1 MRAFRRFR
9 PVLEIASGYRLA
21 LVLGFLCVLPTQAA
35 NMAKPQLFKDVVDAL
50 GAAGPPDLSAVKTAV
65 LVLLLLFVVRC
76 ATQYWMRWLLIGFS
90 RRLDHDLRERIY
102 ARLVRLHFGWFDTAR
117 TGDILSRVT
126 SDVEAVRMAAG
137 PGLMYLANTLVAAP
151 VALWFMFQMS
161 PGLAALILVPMVFVA
176 AATAVLSPRMH
187 DAALAMQEGQAD
199 LANRAQESFAGVRV
213 VKSHA
218 REEGEI
224 EAFRQEG
231 ERYAGTV
238 MRHVRTRALMIPVF
252 WIIEGGGIL
261 LILWLGSRQ
270 VVAGELTMGELAAFL
285 GYTIL
290 LSWPIIALGWVI
302 ALFQRGAAAMDRIN
316 EVLDARSEVADPP
329 GAEPLPDPRGEVEVR
344 DLTFAFGANP
354 PVLHGVSFRVPA
366 GKCLG
371 ILGPT
376 GSGKSTLLSLLP
388 RLYRVPDG
396 AVFLDGRDVNRVR
409 LEDLRRAVAV
419 VPQETFL
426 FSTTIRD
433 NVAWGYDSGAPEGV
447 VEASAAASR
456 FAPDAEAMPAK
467 YETLLGERGVNLS
480 GGQKQRV
487 AIARALALDARVLVL
502 DDCLSSVD
510 AHTEE
515 EILRNLREAI
525 RGRTTLMVSHR
536 VAAVAHADEI
546 LFLEGG
552 RVVERGTHASLLA
565 LGGRYAEL
573 ARLQALQAEV
583 EGAR

>member
-1 MRAFRRFR
+1 
-9 PVLEIASGYRLA
+9 
-21 LVLGFLCVLPTQAA
+21 
-35 NMAKPQLFKDVVDAL
+35 
-50 GAAGPPDLSAVKTAV
+50 
-65 LVLLLLFVVRC
+65 
-76 ATQYWMRWLLIGFS
+76 MRWLVIGTS
-90 RRLDHDLRERIY
+90 RRIDHDLRARIY

-126 SDVEAVRMAAG
+126 ADVEAVRMAAG

-161 PGLAALILVPMVFVA
+161 PSLAALILVPMVFVA
-176 AATAVLSPRMH
+176 AATAVISPRLH
-187 DAALAMQEGQAD
+187 DASLAMQEGQAE

-213 VKSHA
+213 VKSAA

-224 EAFRQEG
+224 EAFRAEG
-231 ERYAGTV
+231 LRYGDTV

-270 VVAGELTMGELAAFL
+270 VVAGELTLGEFAAFL

-316 EVLDARSEVADPP
+316 ELLDARSEVEDPP
-329 GAEPLPDPRGEVEVR
+329 GAVPHPSPRGEVEVR
-344 DLTFAFGANP
+344 GLTFAFGANP
-354 PVLHGVSFRVPA
+354 PVLRDVSLRVPA

-371 ILGPT
+371 IIGPT

-396 AVFLDGRDVNRVR
+396 TVFLDGVDVNRMRVR
-409 LEDLRRAVAV
+409 DLRRAVAV

-426 FSTTIRD
+426 FSTTVRD
-433 NVAWGYDSGAPEGV
+433 NVAWGFEDGAPPGV
-447 VEASAAASR
+447 VEEAAGASR
-456 FAPDAEAMPAK
+456 FAPDAQALPSR

-487 AIARALALDARVLVL
+487 AIARALALDARVLLL

-515 EILRNLREAI
+515 EILRNLRDAI

-536 VAAVAHADEI
+536 VAAISHADEI
-546 LFLEGG
+546 LFLDGG
-552 RVVERGTHASLLA
+552 RVAERGTHAELLA